1 MDFRR
6 QMNDFFAQIYRQNE
20 LYDIWAK
27 QNRMKPST
35 VAVLYLLDQFETCTQ
50 GWISKIY
57 LLPKQTI
64 HTVVQELEQAG
75 YLEKVSVSG
84 RKEKPLRLTESGKR
98 YTADKLGGLYRAE
111 ERAAAAMGAEPPSW
125 TACFVRGLPAQPRF
139 PQSICRIRLTACRWL
154 RASCSARAAA
164 LLSPADRER
173 DAQTR
178 RAATSPC

>member
-35 VAVLYLLDQFETCTQ
+35 VAVLYLLDQ

-111 ERAAAAMGAEPPSW
+111 ERAAAAMGAEQFAAMVEMTRKFTDS
-125 TACFVRGLPAQPRF
+125 FEKE
-139 PQSICRIRLTACRWL
+139 IRNGA
-154 RASCSARAAA
+154 
-164 LLSPADRER
+164 E
-173 DAQTR
+173 
-178 RAATSPC
+178 

>member
-64 HTVVQELEQAG
+64 HTVVQELEQAMEIFCLCVRQAT
-75 YLEKVSVSG
+75 LEK
-84 RKEKPLRLTESGKR
+84 LTQ
-98 YTADKLGGLYRAE
+98 
-111 ERAAAAMGAEPPSW
+111 ER
-125 TACFVRGLPAQPRF
+125 
-139 PQSICRIRLTACRWL
+139 
-154 RASCSARAAA
+154 
-164 LLSPADRER
+164 
-173 DAQTR
+173 
-178 RAATSPC
+178 

>member
-98 YTADKLGGLYRAE
+98 YTADKLCGLYRAE
-111 ERAAAAMGAEPPSW
+111 ERAAAA
-125 TACFVRGLPAQPRF
+125 
-139 PQSICRIRLTACRWL
+139 
-154 RASCSARAAA
+154 RARSS
-164 LLSPADRER
+164 SPLWWK
-173 DAQTR
+173 
-178 RAATSPC
+178 

>member
-57 LLPKQTI
+57 LLPM
-64 HTVVQELEQAG
+64 QELEQAG

-98 YTADKLGGLYRAE
+98 YTADKLCGLYRAE
-111 ERAAAAMGAEPPSW
+111 ERAAAAMGAEQFAAMVEMTRKFTDS
-125 TACFVRGLPAQPRF
+125 FEKE
-139 PQSICRIRLTACRWL
+139 IRNGA
-154 RASCSARAAA
+154 
-164 LLSPADRER
+164 E
-173 DAQTR
+173 
-178 RAATSPC
+178 

>member
-84 RKEKPLRLTESGKR
+84 RKEKPLRLTEPASVTQR
-98 YTADKLGGLYRAE
+98 ISWAVCTAQRNA
-111 ERAAAAMGAEPPSW
+111 PP
-125 TACFVRGLPAQPRF
+125 LP
-139 PQSICRIRLTACRWL
+139 W
-154 RASCSARAAA
+154 ARSS
-164 LLSPADRER
+164 SPLWWK
-173 DAQTR
+173 
-178 RAATSPC
+178 

>member
-84 RKEKPLRLTESGKR
+84 RKEK
-98 YTADKLGGLYRAE
+98 
-111 ERAAAAMGAEPPSW
+111 AAAPD
-125 TACFVRGLPAQPRF
+125 
-139 PQSICRIRLTACRWL
+139 RIRQ
-154 RASCSARAAA
+154 A
-164 LLSPADRER
+164 LHSGQAMRSVPRR
-173 DAQTR
+173 GTR
-178 RAATSPC
+178 RRCHGRGAVRRYGGNDPKIYRFF

>member
-75 YLEKVSVSG
+75 YLEKVSYAVCTAQ
-84 RKEKPLRLTESGKR
+84 RNPPPL
-98 YTADKLGGLYRAE
+98 
-111 ERAAAAMGAEPPSW
+111 PW
-125 TACFVRGLPAQPRF
+125 
-139 PQSICRIRLTACRWL
+139 
-154 RASCSARAAA
+154 ARSS
-164 LLSPADRER
+164 SPLWWK
-173 DAQTR
+173 
-178 RAATSPC
+178 

>member
-84 RKEKPLRLTESGKR
+84 RKEKPLRLTESGNAKGSE
-98 YTADKLGGLYRAE
+98 YPFTARTEGNLLV
-111 ERAAAAMGAEPPSW
+111 
-125 TACFVRGLPAQPRF
+125 CVRGDDIKIGEFIEAEIEKT
-139 PQSICRIRLTACRWL
+139 SL
-154 RASCSARAAA
+154 RCLFAHK
-164 LLSPADRER
+164 L
-173 DAQTR
+173 
-178 RAATSPC
+178 

>member
-84 RKEKPLRLTESGKR
+84 RKEKPLQRTSWAVC
-98 YTADKLGGLYRAE
+98 TAQRNA
-111 ERAAAAMGAEPPSW
+111 PPLPW
-125 TACFVRGLPAQPRF
+125 VR
-139 PQSICRIRLTACRWL
+139 S
-154 RASCSARAAA
+154 S
-164 LLSPADRER
+164 SPLWWK
-173 DAQTR
+173 
-178 RAATSPC
+178 

>member
-64 HTVVQELEQAG
+64 HTVVQELEQALV
-75 YLEKVSVSG
+75 LE
-84 RKEKPLRLTESGKR
+84 LAL
-98 YTADKLGGLYRAE
+98 DQGLE
-111 ERAAAAMGAEPPSW
+111 LELDLDQ
-125 TACFVRGLPAQPRF
+125 V
-139 PQSICRIRLTACRWL
+139 
-154 RASCSARAAA
+154 
-164 LLSPADRER
+164 
-173 DAQTR
+173 
-178 RAATSPC
+178 